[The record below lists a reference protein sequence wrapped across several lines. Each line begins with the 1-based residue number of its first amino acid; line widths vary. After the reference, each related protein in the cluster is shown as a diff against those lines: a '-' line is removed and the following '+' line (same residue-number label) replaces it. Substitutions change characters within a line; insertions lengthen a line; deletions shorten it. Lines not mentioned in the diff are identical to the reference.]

1 MMLKNTA
8 LDLGMCVGKF
18 NYSFEFGSFITR
30 LAAVRLTMGWEQS
43 LALS

>member
-18 NYSFEFGSFITR
+18 NYSFELGRFITR
-30 LAAVRLTMGWEQS
+30 LAAVRICLGLEQS